1 VFEEVLVFNRG
12 HRMDEWLGNL
22 IEAHEAPLLILREVR
37 QQLGVQTVFLRAEWS
52 VKDTMLEILSCEN
65 CT

>member
-1 VFEEVLVFNRG
+1 
-12 HRMDEWLGNL
+12 MDEWLGNL